1 MKKNQCVHCGQ
12 MLKKA
17 PADAEYCWIGKTDN
31 QGYCYAGATEVN
43 GVLVSEQE
51 HCTESEMG

>member
-1 MKKNQCVHCGQ
+1 

-17 PADAEYCWIGKTDN
+17 SADAEYCWIGKQDN